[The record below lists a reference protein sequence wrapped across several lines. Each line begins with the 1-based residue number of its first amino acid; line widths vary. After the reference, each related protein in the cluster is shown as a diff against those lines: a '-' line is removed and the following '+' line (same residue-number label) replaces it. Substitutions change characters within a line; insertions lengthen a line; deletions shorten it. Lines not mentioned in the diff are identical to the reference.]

1 MVVVHAQAY
10 FFFTISYL
18 IPVPPANDNY
28 YPLAATE
35 CWQGCLFRHA
45 TMNITCI
52 YIQENRVMMLNNWII
67 ICCEPYGLTTIFKD
81 KTAAVL
87 LHVTTVAKEAMR
99 LCQVVVVVDM
109 SCLSRP
115 SWYF

>member
-1 MVVVHAQAY
+1 MHDQCRDALKVCPGQMHNHHLDRWSLLRHT

-45 TMNITCI
+45 TMNI
-52 YIQENRVMMLNNWII
+52 YMKENTHKINDNQI
-67 ICCEPYGLTTIFKD
+67 
-81 KTAAVL
+81 
-87 LHVTTVAKEAMR
+87 
-99 LCQVVVVVDM
+99 
-109 SCLSRP
+109 
-115 SWYF
+115 